1 MNTGAIAGIVIGAII
16 VIVLLTLA
24 VRLARRNQMQR
35 RREMARQQWQDAEV
49 RTARA
54 ERREAEVAERQARAA
69 REQAIAREQA
79 AHADADRSAA
89 VEQQATASRLDPDH
103 PGHTEGHP
111 LTARSGMASSHDTT
125 DEHGEADQPRGLGRL
140 GRFGRRKATVP
151 AADSGTGPRHGYAQ
165 PPKHA
170 AGTARQ
176 DDGGDLP

>member
-16 VIVLLTLA
+16 VVVLLTLA
-24 VRLARRNQMQR
+24 VRLARRSQLQR

-103 PGHTEGHP
+103 PGHTEGHTP
-111 LTARSGMASSHDTT
+111 AARFDMASSRDATDGHD
-125 DEHGEADQPRGLGRL
+125 EADRPRGLGRL
-140 GRFGRRKATVP
+140 ARFGRRKDTVA
-151 AADSGTGPRHGYAQ
+151 AADSGPGPRHGYAP

-170 AGTARQ
+170 AGTAGR